1 MKKMNN
7 YINTLHKNSEGFI
20 TVAKMKKH
28 WQQYYFEGINDLSI
42 NLNDKDVY
50 ISQNTFNNRSRRL
63 THLKELKA
71 LYIDIDCYKVN
82 LSKEAVKY
90 FMENDLYG
98 QIPVP
103 NMLVDSGRGL
113 YYIIFLENTVA
124 EDLPKW
130 QLIEKY
136 LYEKLKDLGADNKA
150 LDATRVLRVVG
161 STNSKNNELV
171 KVIDTYDYQYTLDEI
186 IENYIP
192 EVIEDRKEKQKPLG
206 ERKKGRKKKFVSLF
220 NLYNLYYTRFKDIKK
235 LVEIRN
241 YEMTGYREITLFLI
255 RYFLNVYH
263 GDDDLVMEEVIE
275 INNSF
280 TEPLEINEVFNATR
294 SGAIGATESVY
305 KYSNDKL
312 IKLLDITP
320 SEQKEMATIIGKS
333 EKYYRNNK
341 NRREQRRNEEGLT
354 NKEAER
360 IKNEKDILEL
370 KRKKYTL
377 KQISKELNLSISYVK
392 KISMKM
398 SQ

>member
-1 MKKMNN
+1 MNN
-7 YINTLHKNSEGFI
+7 YINTLHKDSEGYI
-20 TVAKMKKH
+20 TVAKMGNR

-42 NLNDKDVY
+42 NLKGKDVY
-50 ISQNTFNNRSRRL
+50 ISQNTFNNKSRRL
-63 THLKELKA
+63 IHLKELKA
-71 LYIDIDCYKVN
+71 LYIDIDCYKMN

-103 NMLVDSGRGL
+103 NMLIDSGRGL
-113 YYIIFLENTVA
+113 YYIIFLENTMA
-124 EDLPKW
+124 EELPKW
-130 QLIEKY
+130 QLVEKY

-150 LDATRVLRVVG
+150 LDATRVLRVTGTV
-161 STNSKNNELV
+161 NSKNNSIV

-192 EVIEDRKEKQKPLG
+192 EIVEDRKEKQKPKG
-206 ERKKGRKKKFVSLF
+206 VRKKGRKKKFVSLF
-220 NLYNLYYTRFKDIKK
+220 TLYKLYYTRFKDIKK

-241 YEMTGYREITLFLI
+241 YEMTGYREVTLFLL
-255 RYFLNVYH
+255 RYFMNVYH
-263 GDDDLVMEEVIE
+263 GDDDLVMEEILE

-280 TEPLEINEVFNATR
+280 TEPLEKDEVFKATLSGATR
-294 SGAIGATESVY
+294 ATENVY

-320 SEQKEMATIIGKS
+320 LEQKQMATIISKS

>member
-1 MKKMNN
+1 MNN
-7 YINTLHKNSEGFI
+7 YINTLHKDSEGYI
-20 TVAKMKKH
+20 TIAKMGNR

-42 NLNDKDVY
+42 NLKGKDVY
-50 ISQNTFNNRSRRL
+50 ISQNTFNNKSRRL
-63 THLKELKA
+63 IHLKELKA
-71 LYIDIDCYKVN
+71 LYIDIDCYKMN

-103 NMLVDSGRGL
+103 NMLIDSGRGL
-113 YYIIFLENTVA
+113 YYIIFLENTMA
-124 EDLPKW
+124 EELPKW
-130 QLIEKY
+130 QLVEKY

-150 LDATRVLRVVG
+150 LDATRVLRVTGTV
-161 STNSKNNELV
+161 NSKNNSIV

-192 EVIEDRKEKQKPLG
+192 EVNEDRKEKQKPKG
-206 ERKKGRKKKFVSLF
+206 VRKKGRKKKFVSLF
-220 NLYNLYYTRFKDIKK
+220 NLYNLYYTRFMDIKK

-263 GDDDLVMEEVIE
+263 GDDDLVMEEVLE

-280 TEPLEINEVFNATR
+280 TEPLEKDEVFKATLSGATR
-294 SGAIGATESVY
+294 ATENVY

-320 SEQKEMATIIGKS
+320 LEQKEMATIIGKS

>member
-1 MKKMNN
+1 MNN

-192 EVIEDRKEKQKPLG
+192 EVIEDRKEKQKPKG
-206 ERKKGRKKKFVSLF
+206 IRKKGRKKKFVSLF

-294 SGAIGATESVY
+294 SGVIGATESVY

-341 NRREQRRNEEGLT
+341 NRRDNRRDENGLT
-354 NKEAER
+354 QRESSKLN
-360 IKNEKDILEL
+360 NENEILEL

-377 KQISKELNLSISYVK
+377 KQISEKLNLSIDYVK
-392 KISMKM
+392 KVSRKGN
-398 SQ
+398 Q

>member
-1 MKKMNN
+1 MNN
-7 YINTLHKNSEGFI
+7 YINTLHKDSEGFI

-82 LSKEAVKY
+82 LSKEATKY
-90 FMENDLYG
+90 FLENDLYG
-98 QIPVP
+98 QIPIP
-103 NMLVDSGRGL
+103 NMLIDSGRGL
-113 YYIIFLENTVA
+113 YYIIFLENTKV

-130 QLIEKY
+130 QLVERY
-136 LYEKLKDLGADNKA
+136 LYEKLKNLGADNKA

-192 EVIEDRKEKQKPLG
+192 EVNEDRKEKQKPKG
-206 ERKKGRKKKFVSLF
+206 VRKKGRKKKFVSLF
-220 NLYNLYYTRFKDIKK
+220 NLYNLYYTRFMDIKK

-341 NRREQRRNEEGLT
+341 NRRDNRRDENGLT
-354 NKEAER
+354 QRESSKLN
-360 IKNEKDILEL
+360 NENEILEL

-377 KQISKELNLSISYVK
+377 KQISKKLNLSIDYVK
-392 KISMKM
+392 KVSRKGN
-398 SQ
+398 Q

>member
-1 MKKMNN
+1 MNN
-7 YINTLHKNSEGFI
+7 YINTLHKDSEGYI
-20 TVAKMKKH
+20 TVAKMGNR

-42 NLNDKDVY
+42 NLKGKDVY
-50 ISQNTFNNRSRRL
+50 ISQNTFNNKSRRL
-63 THLKELKA
+63 IHLKELKA
-71 LYIDIDCYKVN
+71 LYIDIDCYKMN

-103 NMLVDSGRGL
+103 NMLIDSGRGL
-113 YYIIFLENTVA
+113 YYIIFLENTKA

-130 QLIEKY
+130 QLVEKY

-150 LDATRVLRVVG
+150 LDATRVLRVTGTV
-161 STNSKNNELV
+161 NSKNNSIV

-192 EVIEDRKEKQKPLG
+192 EIIEDRKEKQKPKG
-206 ERKKGRKKKFVSLF
+206 VRKKGRKKKFVSLF
-220 NLYNLYYTRFKDIKK
+220 TLYNLYYTRFKDIKK

-241 YEMTGYREITLFLI
+241 FNMTGYREVTLFLI

-263 GDDDLVMEEVIE
+263 GDDDLVMEEVLE

-280 TEPLEINEVFNATR
+280 TEPLEKDEVFKATLSGATR
-294 SGAIGATESVY
+294 ATENVY

-320 SEQKEMATIIGKS
+320 LEQKQMATIISKS

>member
-1 MKKMNN
+1 MNN
-7 YINTLHKNSEGFI
+7 YINTLHKDSEGYI
-20 TVAKMKKH
+20 TVAKMGNR

-42 NLNDKDVY
+42 NLKGKDVY
-50 ISQNTFNNRSRRL
+50 ISQNTFNNKSRRL
-63 THLKELKA
+63 IHLKELKA
-71 LYIDIDCYKVN
+71 LYIDIDCYKMN

-103 NMLVDSGRGL
+103 NMLIDSGRGL
-113 YYIIFLENTVA
+113 YYIIFLENTMA
-124 EDLPKW
+124 EELPKW
-130 QLIEKY
+130 QLVEKY

-150 LDATRVLRVVG
+150 LDATRVLRVTGTV
-161 STNSKNNELV
+161 NSKNNSIV

-192 EVIEDRKEKQKPLG
+192 EVNEDRKEKQKPKG
-206 ERKKGRKKKFVSLF
+206 VRKKGRKKKFVSLF
-220 NLYNLYYTRFKDIKK
+220 NLYNLYYTRFMDIKK

-263 GDDDLVMEEVIE
+263 GDDDLVMEEVLE

-280 TEPLEINEVFNATR
+280 TEPLEKDEVFKATISGATR
-294 SGAIGATESVY
+294 ATENVY

-320 SEQKEMATIIGKS
+320 LEQKDMATIISKS

>member
-1 MKKMNN
+1 MNN

>member
-1 MKKMNN
+1 MNN

-103 NMLVDSGRGL
+103 NMLIDSGRGL
-113 YYIIFLENTVA
+113 YYIIFLENTKV

-130 QLIEKY
+130 QLVERY
-136 LYEKLKDLGADNKA
+136 LYEKLKKLGADNKA

-192 EVIEDRKEKQKPLG
+192 EVNEDRKEKQKPLG

-341 NRREQRRNEEGLT
+341 NRRDSRRDENGLT
-354 NKEAER
+354 QRESSKLN
-360 IKNEKDILEL
+360 NENEILEL

-377 KQISKELNLSISYVK
+377 KQISKKLNLSIDYVK
-392 KISMKM
+392 KVSRKGN
-398 SQ
+398 Q

>member
-1 MKKMNN
+1 MNN
-7 YINTLHKNSEGFI
+7 YINTLHKDSEGYI
-20 TVAKMKKH
+20 TVAKMGNR

-42 NLNDKDVY
+42 NLKGKDVY
-50 ISQNTFNNRSRRL
+50 ISQNTFNNKSRRL
-63 THLKELKA
+63 IHLKELKA
-71 LYIDIDCYKVN
+71 LYIDIDCYKMN

-103 NMLVDSGRGL
+103 NMLIDSGRGL
-113 YYIIFLENTVA
+113 YYIIFLENTKA

-130 QLIEKY
+130 QLVEKY

-150 LDATRVLRVVG
+150 LDATRVLRVTGTV
-161 STNSKNNELV
+161 NSKNNSIV

-192 EVIEDRKEKQKPLG
+192 EIIEDRKEKQKPKG
-206 ERKKGRKKKFVSLF
+206 VRKKGRKKKFVSLF

-241 YEMTGYREITLFLI
+241 YEMTGYREITLFLV
-255 RYFLNVYH
+255 RYFFNVYH
-263 GDDDLVMEEVIE
+263 GDDDLVMEEVLE

-280 TEPLEINEVFNATR
+280 TEPLEKDEVFKATLSGATR
-294 SGAIGATESVY
+294 ATENVY

-320 SEQKEMATIIGKS
+320 LEQKEMATIISKS

-341 NRREQRRNEEGLT
+341 NRRDNRRNENGLT
-354 NKEAER
+354 KRESDKL
-360 IKNEKDILEL
+360 KNEREILDL

-377 KQISKELNLSISYVK
+377 KQISEKLNLSIDYVK
-392 KISMKM
+392 KVSKKAN
-398 SQ
+398 Q

>member
-1 MKKMNN
+1 MNN
-7 YINTLHKNSEGFI
+7 YINTLHKDSEGYI
-20 TVAKMKKH
+20 TVAKMGNR

-42 NLNDKDVY
+42 NLKGKDVY
-50 ISQNTFNNRSRRL
+50 ISQNTFNNKSRRL
-63 THLKELKA
+63 IHLKELKA
-71 LYIDIDCYKVN
+71 LYIDIDCYKMN

-103 NMLVDSGRGL
+103 NMLIDSGRGL
-113 YYIIFLENTVA
+113 YYIIFLENTIA
-124 EDLPKW
+124 EELPKW
-130 QLIEKY
+130 QLVEKY

-150 LDATRVLRVVG
+150 LDATRVLRVTGTV
-161 STNSKNNELV
+161 NSKNNSIV

-192 EVIEDRKEKQKPLG
+192 EVNEDRKEKQKPKG
-206 ERKKGRKKKFVSLF
+206 VRKKGRKKKFVSLF
-220 NLYNLYYTRFKDIKK
+220 NLYNLYYTRFMDIKK

-241 YEMTGYREITLFLI
+241 YEMTGYREVTLFLL
-255 RYFLNVYH
+255 RYFMNVYH
-263 GDDDLVMEEVIE
+263 NCDDDLVMEEILE

-280 TEPLEINEVFNATR
+280 TEPLEKDEVFKATLSGATR
-294 SGAIGATESVY
+294 ATENVY

-320 SEQKEMATIIGKS
+320 SEQKEMATIISKS

-341 NRREQRRNEEGLT
+341 NRREQRRNKEGLT
-354 NKEAER
+354 KREADKL
-360 IKNEKDILEL
+360 KNEERILEL

-377 KQISKELNLSISYVK
+377 KQISEKLNLSIDYVK
-392 KISMKM
+392 KVSKRAN
-398 SQ
+398 

>member
-1 MKKMNN
+1 MNS
-7 YINTLHKNSEGFI
+7 YINTLHKDSQGYI
-20 TVAKMKKH
+20 TVAKMGNR

-42 NLNDKDVY
+42 NLKGKDVY
-50 ISQNTFNNRSRRL
+50 ISQNTFNNKSRKL
-63 THLKELKA
+63 IHLKELKA
-71 LYIDIDCYKVN
+71 LYIDIDCYKMN

-103 NMLVDSGRGL
+103 NMLIDSGRGL
-113 YYIIFLENTVA
+113 YYIIFLENTMS
-124 EDLPKW
+124 EELPKW
-130 QLIEKY
+130 QLVEKY

-150 LDATRVLRVVG
+150 LDATRVLRVTGTV
-161 STNSKNNELV
+161 NSKNNSIV

-192 EVIEDRKEKQKPLG
+192 EIIEDRKEKQKPKG
-206 ERKKGRKKKFVSLF
+206 VRKKGRKKKFVSLF
-220 NLYNLYYTRFKDIKK
+220 TLYNLYYTRFKDIKK

-263 GDDDLVMEEVIE
+263 GDDDLVMEEVLE

-280 TEPLEINEVFNATR
+280 TEPLEKDEVFKATISGATR
-294 SGAIGATESVY
+294 ATENVY

-320 SEQKEMATIIGKS
+320 LEQKEMATIISKT

-341 NRREQRRNEEGLT
+341 NRRNNRRNEEGLT

>member
-1 MKKMNN
+1 MNN

-82 LSKEAVKY
+82 LSKEATKY
-90 FMENDLYG
+90 FLENDLYG

-103 NMLVDSGRGL
+103 NMLIDSGRGL
-113 YYIIFLENTVA
+113 YYIIFLENTKV

-130 QLIEKY
+130 QLVERY
-136 LYEKLKDLGADNKA
+136 LYEKLKNLGADNKA

-171 KVIDTYDYQYTLDEI
+171 KVIDAYDYQYTLDEI

-192 EVIEDRKEKQKPLG
+192 EVNEDRKEKQKPKG
-206 ERKKGRKKKFVSLF
+206 VRKKGRKKKFVSLF

-341 NRREQRRNEEGLT
+341 SRRDNRRDENGLT
-354 NKEAER
+354 QRESSKLN
-360 IKNEKDILEL
+360 NENEILEL

-377 KQISKELNLSISYVK
+377 KQISKKLNLSIDYVK
-392 KISMKM
+392 KVSRKGN
-398 SQ
+398 Q

>member
-1 MKKMNN
+1 MNN
-7 YINTLHKNSEGFI
+7 YINTLHKDSEGYI
-20 TVAKMKKH
+20 TVAKMGNR

-42 NLNDKDVY
+42 NLKGKDVY
-50 ISQNTFNNRSRRL
+50 ISQNTFNNKSRRL
-63 THLKELKA
+63 IHLKELKA
-71 LYIDIDCYKVN
+71 LYIDIDCYKMN

-103 NMLVDSGRGL
+103 NMLIDSGRGL
-113 YYIIFLENTVA
+113 YYIIFLENTMA
-124 EDLPKW
+124 EELPKW
-130 QLIEKY
+130 QLVEKY

-150 LDATRVLRVVG
+150 LDATRVLRVTGTV
-161 STNSKNNELV
+161 NSKNNSIV

-192 EVIEDRKEKQKPLG
+192 EIIEDRKEKQKPKG
-206 ERKKGRKKKFVSLF
+206 VRKKGRKKKFVSLF
-220 NLYNLYYTRFKDIKK
+220 TLYNLYYTRFKDIKK

-241 YEMTGYREITLFLI
+241 FNMTGYREVTLFLI

-263 GDDDLVMEEVIE
+263 GDDDLVMEEVLE

-280 TEPLEINEVFNATR
+280 TEPLEKDEVFKATLSGATR
-294 SGAIGATESVY
+294 ATENVY

-320 SEQKEMATIIGKS
+320 LEQKQMATIISKS

-354 NKEAER
+354 NKEADKL
-360 IKNEKDILEL
+360 KNEERILEL

-377 KQISKELNLSISYVK
+377 KQISEKLNLSIDYVK
-392 KISMKM
+392 KVSKKAN
-398 SQ
+398 Q

>member
-1 MKKMNN
+1 MNN

-50 ISQNTFNNRSRRL
+50 ISQNTFNNRSRKL
-63 THLKELKA
+63 IHLKELKA

-82 LSKEAVKY
+82 LSKEATKY
-90 FMENDLYG
+90 FLENDLYG

-103 NMLVDSGRGL
+103 NMLIDSGRGL

-192 EVIEDRKEKQKPLG
+192 EVNEDRKEKQKPEG
-206 ERKKGRKKKFVSLF
+206 VRKKGRKKKFVSLF

-341 NRREQRRNEEGLT
+341 NRRDNRRDENGLT
-354 NKEAER
+354 QRESSKLN
-360 IKNEKDILEL
+360 NENEILEL

-377 KQISKELNLSISYVK
+377 KQISKKLNLSIDYVK
-392 KISMKM
+392 KVSRKGN
-398 SQ
+398 Q

>member
-1 MKKMNN
+1 MNN
-7 YINTLHKNSEGFI
+7 YINTLHKDSEGYI
-20 TVAKMKKH
+20 TVAKMGNR

-42 NLNDKDVY
+42 NLKGKDVY
-50 ISQNTFNNRSRRL
+50 ISQNTFNNKSRKL
-63 THLKELKA
+63 IHLKELKA
-71 LYIDIDCYKVN
+71 LYIDIDCYKMN

-103 NMLVDSGRGL
+103 NMLIDSGRGL
-113 YYIIFLENTVA
+113 YYIIFLENTMA
-124 EDLPKW
+124 EELPKW
-130 QLIEKY
+130 QLVEKY

-150 LDATRVLRVVG
+150 LDATRVLRVTGTV
-161 STNSKNNELV
+161 NSKNNSIV

-192 EVIEDRKEKQKPLG
+192 EIIEDRKEKQKPKG
-206 ERKKGRKKKFVSLF
+206 VRKKGRKKKFVSLF
-220 NLYNLYYTRFKDIKK
+220 TLYNLYYTRFKDIKK

-241 YEMTGYREITLFLI
+241 FNMTGYREVTLFLI

-263 GDDDLVMEEVIE
+263 GDDDLVMEEVLE

-280 TEPLEINEVFNATR
+280 TEPLEKDEVFKATLSGATR
-294 SGAIGATESVY
+294 ATENVY

-320 SEQKEMATIIGKS
+320 LEQKEMATIISKS

-341 NRREQRRNEEGLT
+341 SRRDNRRNEEGLT
-354 NKEAER
+354 NKEADKL
-360 IKNEKDILEL
+360 KNEERILEL

>member
-1 MKKMNN
+1 MNN
-7 YINTLHKNSEGFI
+7 YINTLHKDSEGYI
-20 TVAKMKKH
+20 TVAKMGNR

-42 NLNDKDVY
+42 NLKGKDVY
-50 ISQNTFNNRSRRL
+50 ISQNTFNNKSRRL
-63 THLKELKA
+63 IHLKELKA
-71 LYIDIDCYKVN
+71 LYIDIDCYKMN

-103 NMLVDSGRGL
+103 NMLIDSGRGL
-113 YYIIFLENTVA
+113 YYIIFLENTMA
-124 EDLPKW
+124 EELPKW
-130 QLIEKY
+130 QLVEKY

-150 LDATRVLRVVG
+150 LDATRVLRVTGTV
-161 STNSKNNELV
+161 NSKNNSIV

-192 EVIEDRKEKQKPLG
+192 EIIEDRKEKQKPKG
-206 ERKKGRKKKFVSLF
+206 VRKKGRKKKFVSLF
-220 NLYNLYYTRFKDIKK
+220 TLYKLYYTRFKDIKK

-241 YEMTGYREITLFLI
+241 YEMTGYREVTLFLL
-255 RYFLNVYH
+255 RYFMNVYH
-263 GDDDLVMEEVIE
+263 GDDDLVMEEILE

-280 TEPLEINEVFNATR
+280 TEPLEKDEVFKATLSGATR
-294 SGAIGATESVY
+294 ATENVY

-320 SEQKEMATIIGKS
+320 LEQKQMATIISKS

-341 NRREQRRNEEGLT
+341 NRREQRRNKEGLT

>member
-1 MKKMNN
+1 MNN
-7 YINTLHKNSEGFI
+7 YINTLHKDSEGYI
-20 TVAKMKKH
+20 TVAKMGNR

-42 NLNDKDVY
+42 NLKGKDVY
-50 ISQNTFNNRSRRL
+50 ISQNTFNNKSRRL
-63 THLKELKA
+63 IHLKELKA
-71 LYIDIDCYKVN
+71 LYIDIDCYKMN

-103 NMLVDSGRGL
+103 NMLIDSGRGL
-113 YYIIFLENTVA
+113 YYIIFLENTMA
-124 EDLPKW
+124 EELPKW
-130 QLIEKY
+130 QLVEKY

-150 LDATRVLRVVG
+150 LDATRVLRVTGTV
-161 STNSKNNELV
+161 NSKNNSIV

-192 EVIEDRKEKQKPLG
+192 EIIEDRKEKQKPKG
-206 ERKKGRKKKFVSLF
+206 VRKKGRKKKFVSLF
-220 NLYNLYYTRFKDIKK
+220 TLYNLYYTRFKDIKK

-263 GDDDLVMEEVIE
+263 GDDDLVMEEVLE

-280 TEPLEINEVFNATR
+280 TEPLEKDEVFKATLSGATR
-294 SGAIGATESVY
+294 ATENVY

-320 SEQKEMATIIGKS
+320 LEQKEMATIISKT

-341 NRREQRRNEEGLT
+341 NRRDNRRNENGLT
-354 NKEAER
+354 KRESDKL
-360 IKNEKDILEL
+360 KNEREILEL

-377 KQISKELNLSISYVK
+377 KQISEKLNLSIDYVK
-392 KISMKM
+392 KVSKKAN
-398 SQ
+398 Q

>member
-1 MKKMNN
+1 MNN

-63 THLKELKA
+63 IHLKELKA

-82 LSKEAVKY
+82 LSKDAVKY

-103 NMLVDSGRGL
+103 NMLIDSGRGL

-192 EVIEDRKEKQKPLG
+192 EVAEDRKEKQNPKG
-206 ERKKGRKKKFVSLF
+206 VRKKGRKKKFVSLF

-341 NRREQRRNEEGLT
+341 NRRENRRDENGLT
-354 NKEAER
+354 QRESSKLN
-360 IKNEKDILEL
+360 NENEILEL

-377 KQISKELNLSISYVK
+377 KQISEKLNLSIDYVK
-392 KISMKM
+392 KVSRKGN
-398 SQ
+398 Q

>member
-1 MKKMNN
+1 MNN
-7 YINTLHKNSEGFI
+7 YINTLHKHSEGYI
-20 TVAKMKKH
+20 TVAKMGNR

-42 NLNDKDVY
+42 NLKGKDVY
-50 ISQNTFNNRSRRL
+50 ISQNTFNNKSRRL
-63 THLKELKA
+63 IHLKELKA
-71 LYIDIDCYKVN
+71 LYIDIDCYKMN

-103 NMLVDSGRGL
+103 NMLIDSGRGL
-113 YYIIFLENTVA
+113 YYIIFLENTMA
-124 EDLPKW
+124 EELPKW
-130 QLIEKY
+130 QLVEKY

-150 LDATRVLRVVG
+150 LDATRVLRVTGTV
-161 STNSKNNELV
+161 NSKNNSIV

-192 EVIEDRKEKQKPLG
+192 EIIEDRKEKQKPKG
-206 ERKKGRKKKFVSLF
+206 VRKKGRKKKFVSLF
-220 NLYNLYYTRFKDIKK
+220 TLYNLYYTRFKDIKK

-241 YEMTGYREITLFLI
+241 FNMTGYREVTLFLI

-263 GDDDLVMEEVIE
+263 GDDDLVMEEVLE

-280 TEPLEINEVFNATR
+280 TEPLEKDEVFKATLSGATR
-294 SGAIGATESVY
+294 ATENVY

-320 SEQKEMATIIGKS
+320 LEQKEMATIISKS

-341 NRREQRRNEEGLT
+341 NRRDNRRNENGLT
-354 NKEAER
+354 KRESDKL
-360 IKNEKDILEL
+360 KNEREILDL

-377 KQISKELNLSISYVK
+377 KQISEKLNLSIDYVK
-392 KISMKM
+392 KVSKKAN
-398 SQ
+398 Q

>member
-1 MKKMNN
+1 MNN

-82 LSKEAVKY
+82 LSKEATKY
-90 FMENDLYG
+90 FLENDLYG

-103 NMLVDSGRGL
+103 NMLIDSGRGL
-113 YYIIFLENTVA
+113 YYIIFLENTKV

-130 QLIEKY
+130 QLVERY
-136 LYEKLKDLGADNKA
+136 LYEKLKNLGADNKA

-171 KVIDTYDYQYTLDEI
+171 KVIDAYDYQYTLDEI

-192 EVIEDRKEKQKPLG
+192 EVNEDRKEKQKPKG
-206 ERKKGRKKKFVSLF
+206 VRKKGRKKKFVSLF

-341 NRREQRRNEEGLT
+341 NRRDNRRDENGLT
-354 NKEAER
+354 QRESSKLN
-360 IKNEKDILEL
+360 NENEILEL

-377 KQISKELNLSISYVK
+377 KQISKKLNLSIDYVK
-392 KISMKM
+392 KVSRKANR
-398 SQ
+398 

>member
-1 MKKMNN
+1 MNN
-7 YINTLHKNSEGFI
+7 YINTLHKDSEGYI
-20 TVAKMKKH
+20 TVAKMGNR

-42 NLNDKDVY
+42 NLKGKDVY
-50 ISQNTFNNRSRRL
+50 ISQNTFNNKSRRL
-63 THLKELKA
+63 IHLKELKA
-71 LYIDIDCYKVN
+71 LYIDIDCYKMN

-103 NMLVDSGRGL
+103 NMLIDSGRGL
-113 YYIIFLENTVA
+113 YYIIFLENTMA
-124 EDLPKW
+124 EELPKW
-130 QLIEKY
+130 QLVEKY

-150 LDATRVLRVVG
+150 LDATRVLRVTGTV
-161 STNSKNNELV
+161 NSKNNSIV

-192 EVIEDRKEKQKPLG
+192 EIIEDRKEKQKPKG
-206 ERKKGRKKKFVSLF
+206 VRKKGRKKKFVSLF
-220 NLYNLYYTRFKDIKK
+220 TLYKLYYTRFKDIKK

-241 YEMTGYREITLFLI
+241 YEMTGYREVTLFLL
-255 RYFLNVYH
+255 RYFMNVYH
-263 GDDDLVMEEVIE
+263 GDDDLVMEEILE

-280 TEPLEINEVFNATR
+280 TEPLEKDEVFKATISGATR
-294 SGAIGATESVY
+294 ATENVY

-320 SEQKEMATIIGKS
+320 SEQKQMATIISKS

-341 NRREQRRNEEGLT
+341 SRRDNRRNEEGLT
-354 NKEAER
+354 NKEADKL
-360 IKNEKDILEL
+360 KNEERILEL

>member
-1 MKKMNN
+1 MNN
-7 YINTLHKNSEGFI
+7 YINTLHKDSEGYI
-20 TVAKMKKH
+20 TVAKMGNR

-42 NLNDKDVY
+42 NLKGKDVY
-50 ISQNTFNNRSRRL
+50 ISQNTFNNKSRRL
-63 THLKELKA
+63 IHLKELKA
-71 LYIDIDCYKVN
+71 LYIDIDCYKMN

-103 NMLVDSGRGL
+103 NMLIDSGRGL
-113 YYIIFLENTVA
+113 YYIIFLENTMA
-124 EDLPKW
+124 EELPKW
-130 QLIEKY
+130 QLVEKY

-150 LDATRVLRVVG
+150 LDATRVLRVTGTV
-161 STNSKNNELV
+161 NSKNNSIV

-192 EVIEDRKEKQKPLG
+192 EVIEDRKEKQKPKG
-206 ERKKGRKKKFVSLF
+206 VRKKGRKKKFVSLF
-220 NLYNLYYTRFKDIKK
+220 NLYNLYYTRFMDIKK

-263 GDDDLVMEEVIE
+263 GDDDLVMEEVLE

-280 TEPLEINEVFNATR
+280 TEPLEKDEVFKATISGATR
-294 SGAIGATESVY
+294 ATENVY

-320 SEQKEMATIIGKS
+320 LEQKEMATIISKS

-341 NRREQRRNEEGLT
+341 NRRDNRRDENGLT
-354 NKEAER
+354 KRESDKL
-360 IKNEKDILEL
+360 KNEREILDL

-377 KQISKELNLSISYVK
+377 KQISEKLNLSIDYVK
-392 KISMKM
+392 KVSKKAN
-398 SQ
+398 Q

>member
-1 MKKMNN
+1 MNN

-192 EVIEDRKEKQKPLG
+192 EVNEDRKEKQKPKG
-206 ERKKGRKKKFVSLF
+206 VRKKGRKKKFVSLF

-341 NRREQRRNEEGLT
+341 NRRDNRRDENGLT
-354 NKEAER
+354 QRESSKLN
-360 IKNEKDILEL
+360 NENEILEL

-377 KQISKELNLSISYVK
+377 KQISEKLNLSIDYVK
-392 KISMKM
+392 KVSRKANR
-398 SQ
+398 

>member
-1 MKKMNN
+1 MNN
-7 YINTLHKNSEGFI
+7 YINTLHKDSEGYI
-20 TVAKMKKH
+20 TVAKMGNR

-42 NLNDKDVY
+42 NLKGKDVY
-50 ISQNTFNNRSRRL
+50 ISQNTFNNKSRRL
-63 THLKELKA
+63 IHLKELKA
-71 LYIDIDCYKVN
+71 LYIDIDCYKMN

-103 NMLVDSGRGL
+103 NMLIDSGRGL
-113 YYIIFLENTVA
+113 YYIIFLENTMA
-124 EDLPKW
+124 EELPKW
-130 QLIEKY
+130 QLVEKY

-150 LDATRVLRVVG
+150 LDATRVLRVTGTV
-161 STNSKNNELV
+161 NSKNNSIV

-192 EVIEDRKEKQKPLG
+192 EIIEDRKEKQKPKG
-206 ERKKGRKKKFVSLF
+206 VRKKGRKKKFVSLF
-220 NLYNLYYTRFKDIKK
+220 TLYNLYYTRFKDIKK

-263 GDDDLVMEEVIE
+263 GDDDLVMEEVLE

-280 TEPLEINEVFNATR
+280 TEPLEKDEVFKATISGATR
-294 SGAIGATESVY
+294 ATENVY

-320 SEQKEMATIIGKS
+320 LEQKEMATIISKS

>member
-1 MKKMNN
+1 MNN

-192 EVIEDRKEKQKPLG
+192 EVNEDRKEKQKPKG
-206 ERKKGRKKKFVSLF
+206 VRKKGRKKKFVSLF

-341 NRREQRRNEEGLT
+341 NRRNNRRNEEGLT

>member
-1 MKKMNN
+1 MNN
-7 YINTLHKNSEGFI
+7 YINTLHKDSEGYI
-20 TVAKMKKH
+20 TVAKMGNR

-42 NLNDKDVY
+42 NLKGKDVY
-50 ISQNTFNNRSRRL
+50 ISQNTFNNKSRRL
-63 THLKELKA
+63 IHLKELKA
-71 LYIDIDCYKVN
+71 LYIDIDCYKMN

-103 NMLVDSGRGL
+103 NMLIDSGRGL
-113 YYIIFLENTVA
+113 YYIIFLENTIA
-124 EDLPKW
+124 EELPKW
-130 QLIEKY
+130 QLVEKY

-150 LDATRVLRVVG
+150 LDATRVLRVTGTV
-161 STNSKNNELV
+161 NSKNNSIV

-192 EVIEDRKEKQKPLG
+192 EVNEDRKEKQKPKG
-206 ERKKGRKKKFVSLF
+206 VRKKGRKKKFVSLF
-220 NLYNLYYTRFKDIKK
+220 NLYNLYYTRFMDIKK

-241 YEMTGYREITLFLI
+241 YEMTGYREVTLFLL
-255 RYFLNVYH
+255 RYFMNVYH
-263 GDDDLVMEEVIE
+263 NCDDDLVMEEVLE

-280 TEPLEINEVFNATR
+280 TEPLEKDEVFKATLSGATR
-294 SGAIGATESVY
+294 ATENVY

-320 SEQKEMATIIGKS
+320 LEQKQMATIISKS

-341 NRREQRRNEEGLT
+341 SRRDNRRNEEGLT
-354 NKEAER
+354 NKEADKL
-360 IKNEKDILEL
+360 KNEERILEL

>member
-1 MKKMNN
+1 MNN
-7 YINTLHKNSEGFI
+7 YINTLHKDSEGYI
-20 TVAKMKKH
+20 TVAKMGNR

-42 NLNDKDVY
+42 NLKGKDVY
-50 ISQNTFNNRSRRL
+50 ISQNTFNNKSRRL
-63 THLKELKA
+63 IHLKELKA
-71 LYIDIDCYKVN
+71 LYIDIDCYKMN

-103 NMLVDSGRGL
+103 NMLIDSGRGL
-113 YYIIFLENTVA
+113 YYIIFLENTKA

-130 QLIEKY
+130 QLVEKY

-150 LDATRVLRVVG
+150 LDATRVLRVTGTV
-161 STNSKNNELV
+161 NSKNNSIV

-192 EVIEDRKEKQKPLG
+192 EIIEDRKEKQKPKG
-206 ERKKGRKKKFVSLF
+206 VRKKGRKKKFVSLF
-220 NLYNLYYTRFKDIKK
+220 TLYNLYYTRFKDIKK

-241 YEMTGYREITLFLI
+241 FNMTGYREVTLFLI

-263 GDDDLVMEEVIE
+263 GDDDLVMEEVLE

-280 TEPLEINEVFNATR
+280 TEPLEKDEVFKATLSGATR
-294 SGAIGATESVY
+294 ATENVY

-320 SEQKEMATIIGKS
+320 LEQKEMATIISKS

-341 NRREQRRNEEGLT
+341 NRRDNRRNENGLT
-354 NKEAER
+354 KRESDKL
-360 IKNEKDILEL
+360 KNEREILDL

-377 KQISKELNLSISYVK
+377 KQISEKLNLSIDYVK
-392 KISMKM
+392 KVSKKAN
-398 SQ
+398 Q

>member
-1 MKKMNN
+1 MNEYVN
-7 YINTLHKNSEGFI
+7 ILHKDSEGYI

-63 THLKELKA
+63 IHLKELKA

-90 FMENDLYG
+90 FMEQDLYG

-113 YYIIFLENTVA
+113 YYIIFLENTGA
-124 EDLPKW
+124 EELPKW
-130 QLIEKY
+130 QLVERY
-136 LYEKLKDLGADNKA
+136 LYEKLKNLGADNKA

-192 EVIEDRKEKQKPLG
+192 EVIEDRKEKQKPKG
-206 ERKKGRKKKFVSLF
+206 VRKKGRKKKFVSLF
-220 NLYNLYYTRFKDIKK
+220 TLYNLYYTRFNDIKK

-255 RYFLNVYH
+255 RYFLNIYH
-263 GDDDLVMEEVIE
+263 GDDDLVMEEVLE

-280 TEPLEINEVFNATR
+280 TEPLEIEEVFKATLSGATR
-294 SGAIGATESVY
+294 ATENVY

-312 IKLLDITP
+312 IKLLNITP
-320 SEQKEMATIIGKS
+320 SEQREMATIISKS

-341 NRREQRRNEEGLT
+341 SRREQRRNKEGLT
-354 NKEAER
+354 KREAD
-360 IKNEKDILEL
+360 KLNNENAILEL
-370 KRKKYTL
+370 RMKKYTL
-377 KQISKELNLSISYVK
+377 KQISEKLNLSIDYVK
-392 KISMKM
+392 KISRKK

>member
-1 MKKMNN
+1 MNN

-103 NMLVDSGRGL
+103 NMLIDSGRGL
-113 YYIIFLENTVA
+113 YYIIFLENTKV

-130 QLIEKY
+130 QLVERY
-136 LYEKLKDLGADNKA
+136 LYEKLKKLGADNKA

-192 EVIEDRKEKQKPLG
+192 EVNEDRKEKQKPLG

-294 SGAIGATESVY
+294 SGVIGATDSVY

-341 NRREQRRNEEGLT
+341 NRRDNRRDENGLT
-354 NKEAER
+354 QRESSKLN
-360 IKNEKDILEL
+360 NENEILEL

-377 KQISKELNLSISYVK
+377 KQISEKLNLSIDYVK
-392 KISMKM
+392 KVSRKANR
-398 SQ
+398 

>member
-1 MKKMNN
+1 MNN
-7 YINTLHKNSEGFI
+7 YINTLHKDSEGYI
-20 TVAKMKKH
+20 TVAKMGNR

-42 NLNDKDVY
+42 NLKGKDVY
-50 ISQNTFNNRSRRL
+50 ISQNTFNNKSRRL
-63 THLKELKA
+63 IHLKELKA
-71 LYIDIDCYKVN
+71 LYIDIDCYKMN

-103 NMLVDSGRGL
+103 NMLIDSGRGL
-113 YYIIFLENTVA
+113 YYIIFLENTMA
-124 EDLPKW
+124 EELPKW
-130 QLIEKY
+130 QLVEKY

-150 LDATRVLRVVG
+150 LDATRVLRVTGTV
-161 STNSKNNELV
+161 NSKNNSIV

-192 EVIEDRKEKQKPLG
+192 EIIEDRKEKQKPKG
-206 ERKKGRKKKFVSLF
+206 VRKKGRKKKFVSLF
-220 NLYNLYYTRFKDIKK
+220 TLYKLYYTRFKDIKK

-241 YEMTGYREITLFLI
+241 YEMTGYREVTLFLL
-255 RYFLNVYH
+255 RYFMNVYH
-263 GDDDLVMEEVIE
+263 GDDDLVMEEILE

-280 TEPLEINEVFNATR
+280 TEPLEKDEVFKATLSGATR
-294 SGAIGATESVY
+294 ATENVY

-320 SEQKEMATIIGKS
+320 LEQKEMATIISKS

>member
-1 MKKMNN
+1 MNN
-7 YINTLHKNSEGFI
+7 YINTLHKDSEGYI
-20 TVAKMKKH
+20 TVAKMGNR

-42 NLNDKDVY
+42 NLKGKDVY
-50 ISQNTFNNRSRRL
+50 ISQNTFNNKSRRL
-63 THLKELKA
+63 IHLKELKA
-71 LYIDIDCYKVN
+71 LYIDIDCYKMN

-103 NMLVDSGRGL
+103 NMLIDSGRGL
-113 YYIIFLENTVA
+113 YYIIFLENTMA
-124 EDLPKW
+124 EELPKW
-130 QLIEKY
+130 QLVEKY

-150 LDATRVLRVVG
+150 LDATRVLRVTGTV
-161 STNSKNNELV
+161 NSKNNSIV

-192 EVIEDRKEKQKPLG
+192 EIIEDRKEKQKPKG
-206 ERKKGRKKKFVSLF
+206 VRKKGRKKKFVSLF
-220 NLYNLYYTRFKDIKK
+220 TLYNLYYTRFKDIKK

-241 YEMTGYREITLFLI
+241 YEMTGYREVTLFLL
-255 RYFLNVYH
+255 RYFMNVYH
-263 GDDDLVMEEVIE
+263 GDDDLVMEEILE

-280 TEPLEINEVFNATR
+280 TEPLEKDEVFKATLSGATR
-294 SGAIGATESVY
+294 ATENVY

-320 SEQKEMATIIGKS
+320 SEQKEMATIISKS

-341 NRREQRRNEEGLT
+341 NRREQRRNKEGLT
-354 NKEAER
+354 KREADKL
-360 IKNEKDILEL
+360 KNEERILEL

-377 KQISKELNLSISYVK
+377 KQISEKLNLSIDYVK
-392 KISMKM
+392 KVSKRAN
-398 SQ
+398 Q

>member
-1 MKKMNN
+1 MNN

-28 WQQYYFEGINDLSI
+28 WQQYYFEGINDLTI
-42 NLNDKDVY
+42 NLKGKDVY

-63 THLKELKA
+63 IHLKELKA

-82 LSKEAVKY
+82 LSKEATKY
-90 FMENDLYG
+90 FLENDLYG

-103 NMLVDSGRGL
+103 NMLIDSGRGL
-113 YYIIFLENTVA
+113 YYIIFLENTKV

-130 QLIEKY
+130 QLVERY
-136 LYEKLKDLGADNKA
+136 LYEKLKNLGADNKA

-161 STNSKNNELV
+161 STNSKNNSIV

-192 EVIEDRKEKQKPLG
+192 EVNEDRKEKQKPKG
-206 ERKKGRKKKFVSLF
+206 VRKKGRKKKFVSLF

-241 YEMTGYREITLFLI
+241 YEMTGYREITLFLV

-341 NRREQRRNEEGLT
+341 NRRDNRRDENGLT
-354 NKEAER
+354 QRESSKLN
-360 IKNEKDILEL
+360 NENEILEL

-377 KQISKELNLSISYVK
+377 KQISKKLNLSIDYVK
-392 KISMKM
+392 KVSRKANR
-398 SQ
+398 

>member
-1 MKKMNN
+1 MNN

-82 LSKEAVKY
+82 LSKEATKY
-90 FMENDLYG
+90 FLENDLYG

-103 NMLVDSGRGL
+103 NMLIDSGRGL

-341 NRREQRRNEEGLT
+341 NRRDNRRDENGLT
-354 NKEAER
+354 QRESSKLN
-360 IKNEKDILEL
+360 NENEILEL

-377 KQISKELNLSISYVK
+377 KQISEKLNLSIDYVK
-392 KISMKM
+392 KVSRKANR
-398 SQ
+398 

>member
-1 MKKMNN
+1 MNN

-63 THLKELKA
+63 IHLKELKA

-82 LSKEAVKY
+82 LSKEATKY
-90 FMENDLYG
+90 FLENDLYG

-103 NMLVDSGRGL
+103 NMLIDSGRGL
-113 YYIIFLENTVA
+113 YYIIFLENTKV

-130 QLIEKY
+130 QLVERY
-136 LYEKLKDLGADNKA
+136 LYEKLKNLGADNKA

-192 EVIEDRKEKQKPLG
+192 EVNEDRKEKQKTKG
-206 ERKKGRKKKFVSLF
+206 VRKKGRKKKFVSLF

-354 NKEAER
+354 NKEADKL
-360 IKNEKDILEL
+360 KNEERILEL

>member
-1 MKKMNN
+1 MNN

-192 EVIEDRKEKQKPLG
+192 EVNEDRKEKQKPLG

-341 NRREQRRNEEGLT
+341 NRRDNRRDENGLT
-354 NKEAER
+354 QRESSKLN
-360 IKNEKDILEL
+360 NENEILEL

-377 KQISKELNLSISYVK
+377 KQISEKLNLSIDYVK
-392 KISMKM
+392 KVSRKANR
-398 SQ
+398 

>member
-1 MKKMNN
+1 MNN

-82 LSKEAVKY
+82 LSKEATKY
-90 FMENDLYG
+90 FLENDLYG

-103 NMLVDSGRGL
+103 NMLIDSGRGL
-113 YYIIFLENTVA
+113 YYIIFLENTKV

-130 QLIEKY
+130 QLVERY
-136 LYEKLKDLGADNKA
+136 LYEKLKKLGADNKA

-192 EVIEDRKEKQKPLG
+192 EVNEDRKEKQKPLG
-206 ERKKGRKKKFVSLF
+206 VRKKGRKKKFVSLF

-241 YEMTGYREITLFLI
+241 YEMTGYREVTLFLI

-341 NRREQRRNEEGLT
+341 NRRDNRRDENGLT
-354 NKEAER
+354 QRESSKLN
-360 IKNEKDILEL
+360 NENEILEL

-377 KQISKELNLSISYVK
+377 KQISKKLNLSIDYVK
-392 KISMKM
+392 KVSRKGN
-398 SQ
+398 Q

>member
-1 MKKMNN
+1 MNN

-82 LSKEAVKY
+82 LSKDAVKY

-103 NMLVDSGRGL
+103 NMLIDSGRGL
-113 YYIIFLENTVA
+113 YYIIFLENTKV

-130 QLIEKY
+130 QLVERY
-136 LYEKLKDLGADNKA
+136 LYEKLKNLGADNKA

-192 EVIEDRKEKQKPLG
+192 EVNEDRKEKQKPKG
-206 ERKKGRKKKFVSLF
+206 VRKKGRKKKFVSLF

-294 SGAIGATESVY
+294 SGVIGATESVY

-341 NRREQRRNEEGLT
+341 NRRDNRRDENGLT
-354 NKEAER
+354 QRESSKLN
-360 IKNEKDILEL
+360 NENEILEL

-377 KQISKELNLSISYVK
+377 KQISEKLNLSIDYVK
-392 KISMKM
+392 KVSRKGN
-398 SQ
+398 Q